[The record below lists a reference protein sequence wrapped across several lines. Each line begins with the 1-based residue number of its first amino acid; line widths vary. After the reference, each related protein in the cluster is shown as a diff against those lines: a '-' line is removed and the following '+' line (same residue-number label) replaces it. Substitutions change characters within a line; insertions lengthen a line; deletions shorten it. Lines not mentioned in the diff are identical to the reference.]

1 MVIRTRFRIIVALAA
16 FHAAVLGAS
25 GFFAWNAYIGDRGL
39 VARREHK
46 VRIAQLNRKLDE
58 IVIEREAYER
68 RVQAFLRA
76 EIDRDLLDERS
87 RVILNL
93 AHRNDVIIPVSK

>member
-1 MVIRTRFRIIVALAA
+1 MVIRNRFRKMLTLAA
-16 FHAAVLGAS
+16 FHAVVLSAS
-25 GFFAWNAYIGDRGL
+25 GFFAWNAYIGDRGI

-46 VRIAQLNRKLDE
+46 VRIAQLNRKIDE
-58 IVIEREAYER
+58 ISIERAGYER
-68 RVQAFLRA
+68 RVHAFLRE

-93 AHRNDVIIPVSK
+93 AHSNDVVITLDK